1 MEPIK
6 DQVKLYLRERWDEL
20 EESKPDWWNAG
31 FISQIPDFYIP
42 RDKLSQLNEAAGGKR
57 RRSSISVRAR
67 SVMRQ

>member
-20 EESKPDWWNAG
+20 EESKPEWWNAG

-57 RRSSISVRAR
+57 RRSNISVRAR